1 MPSEAEVPVPP
12 VPSASEVSAS
22 EVSASEVSASRAQA
36 PEVYSLSTS
45 RGAEPGLS
53 CNEKPCCEE
62 FCDVAISIVYHV
74 SIENETDQCS
84 GDRMPAYLWGG
95 VLIIR
100 SLSIREG

>member
-1 MPSEAEVPVPP
+1 MSEAEVLVPSEAEVL
-12 VPSASEVSAS
+12 VPSEA
-22 EVSASEVSASRAQA
+22 
-36 PEVYSLSTS
+36 EVYSLSTPE
-45 RGAEPGLS
+45 GAEPGLS

-62 FCDVAISIVYHV
+62 FYDVAISIVYHV